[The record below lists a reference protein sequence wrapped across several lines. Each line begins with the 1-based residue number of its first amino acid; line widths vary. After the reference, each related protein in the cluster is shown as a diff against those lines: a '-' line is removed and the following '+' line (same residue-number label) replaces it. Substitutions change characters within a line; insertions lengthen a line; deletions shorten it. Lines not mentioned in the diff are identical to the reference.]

1 MDYSN
6 VESVNCVYIITF
18 RWGADCAGLDGHV
31 YVVGGSDDT
40 SRLHSVERY
49 DISRDQWSPVPPM
62 STARNGVG
70 VTAVG
75 GKKLYNIDFMF
86 VVYVCWWLIDK
97 VRSVSYQL
105 TGRKSNLIFSII
117 KIPYRTH
124 SSLDTTT
131 VI

>member
-1 MDYSN
+1 MVCFSPNINKGAKYVSFD
-6 VESVNCVYIITF
+6 F

-49 DISRDQWSPVPPM
+49 DTSRDQWSPVPPM

-75 GKKLYNIDFMF
+75 GKSSCYVNWLYNVLHPKMCPLSM
-86 VVYVCWWLIDK
+86 VLLL
-97 VRSVSYQL
+97 R
-105 TGRKSNLIFSII
+105 
-117 KIPYRTH
+117 
-124 SSLDTTT
+124 
-131 VI
+131 

>member
-1 MDYSN
+1 M
-6 VESVNCVYIITF
+6 
-18 RWGADCAGLDGHV
+18 

-75 GKKLYNIDFMF
+75 GKIL
-86 VVYVCWWLIDK
+86 VYMYWWLGI
-97 VRSVSYQL
+97 Y
-105 TGRKSNLIFSII
+105 
-117 KIPYRTH
+117 
-124 SSLDTTT
+124 
-131 VI
+131 